1 MSQPILSVIIPV
13 NNRTTFLT
21 EAIASAKRQVV
32 GHVEIIVV
40 DDGSENP
47 VAGEIAQIAQAEH
60 VRLIRLEENQGV
72 SAARNAGLAQSTGR
86 FVLFLDDD
94 DWLEDGFVSGV
105 LTEFDNETQV
115 IIAKANLVNNGRPGF
130 DSLNRYY
137 NFLQEKYHKLSV
149 NDFGYFLIYCPA
161 IHCVIWKRS
170 CFDQIHFNESIRY
183 GEDREILLRMK
194 AAGITMRSLDHLG
207 GHYRISAGRNAKDT
221 SFIDVILND
230 QLVTTPGERSY
241 LYWLKGYLLFSDGKY
256 LKGISEM
263 LRSFNVPKIFMQ
275 QLVLFF
281 RFRLIR

>member
-1 MSQPILSVIIPV
+1 
-13 NNRTTFLT
+13 
-21 EAIASAKRQVV
+21 
-32 GHVEIIVV
+32 
-40 DDGSENP
+40 
-47 VAGEIAQIAQAEH
+47 
-60 VRLIRLEENQGV
+60 
-72 SAARNAGLAQSTGR
+72 AGLAQSTGR

-137 NFLQEKYHKLSV
+137 NFLREKYHKLSV

-161 IHCVIWKRS
+161 IHCLIWKRS

-207 GHYRISAGRNAKDT
+207 GNYRISAGRNAKDT

-230 QLVTTPGERSY
+230 QLVTTPGERAY

-263 LRSFNVPKIFMQ
+263 IRSFYVPKIFMQ